1 MSLYFLS
8 FYVIII
14 IQSKKKVK
22 GRDIMD
28 GIYVLIPSTGNIIYY
43 DSVYDYLLDRVDVE
57 DVLDLIDEIELPID
71 IPYYGEAMP
80 STILKKFNAVGSVV
94 DDLLDSEA
102 IEYEYE
108 LKTNEYITMNLFDSI
123 NGEIISY
130 DEELLKTLR

>member
-1 MSLYFLS
+1 
-8 FYVIII
+8 
-14 IQSKKKVK
+14 
-22 GRDIMD
+22 MD
-28 GIYVLIPSTGNIIYY
+28 GIYVLKPGTGDIIYY
-43 DSVYDYLLDRVDVE
+43 DSVFDYLSDSVDVE
-57 DVLDLIDEIELPID
+57 DVLDLIDEIELPIN

-80 STILKKFNAVGSVV
+80 STVLKKFNAVGSAV

-108 LKTNEYITMNLFDSI
+108 LETNEYITMNLFDSI

>member
-1 MSLYFLS
+1 
-8 FYVIII
+8 
-14 IQSKKKVK
+14 
-22 GRDIMD
+22 MD
-28 GIYVLIPSTGNIIYY
+28 GIYALIPSTGDIIYY
-43 DSVYDYLLDRVDVE
+43 DSVFDYLSDRVDVE
-57 DVLDLIDEIELPID
+57 DVLDLIDEIEPSIN

-80 STILKKFNAVGSVV
+80 STILKKFNAVGSAV